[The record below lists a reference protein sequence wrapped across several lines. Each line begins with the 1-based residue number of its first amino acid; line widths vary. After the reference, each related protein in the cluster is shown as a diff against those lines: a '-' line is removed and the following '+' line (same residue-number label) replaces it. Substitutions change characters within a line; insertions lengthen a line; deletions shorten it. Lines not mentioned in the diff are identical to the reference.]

1 MGGFLQDAE
10 GLIPLLMLG
19 GMFAGGGRRGRRS
32 GSSGGGF
39 LSTLLAQQAQRNEYE
54 MQQAAHQ
61 EQLRQQFLGKLLAE
75 GIANG
80 ATIPEGLLSQAGIFG
95 MTPEMYEQM
104 RKDRFAKGMA
114 QTIATLAP
122 YAKDPETLD
131 ALRNVGSYGA
141 LNEYLTSQRGVEAE
155 RGRQLAEVILHQMK
169 SGEAV
174 KAASGL
180 GPIAA
185 KGMYESVFRTPET
198 AGAGLGHGL
207 SLYDAVQ
214 DNRKRSI
221 MREAASL
228 RGAARSPADKRAEE
242 QRKANAKLWD
252 AYTKD
257 VLALAKE
264 AQPVGPKTTSGWFWR
279 SSPKEDESET
289 MATAK
294 ALRDRSRSVLGTYY
308 PALKDA
314 GLSDEKIL
322 APFKAMGVKAVGR
335 DAVGRAMKAVLTPE
349 SNGIVDDS
357 QMGLTEED
365 AADQVIRELEESG
378 YIVTG
383 Y

>member
-1 MGGFLQDAE
+1 MAGFLQDAE

-19 GMFAGGGRRGRRS
+19 GLFAGGKRRGRRS

-39 LSTLLAQQAQRNEYE
+39 LSTLLAQQAKRNEYE

-80 ATIPEGLLSQAGIFG
+80 ATIPEGLLSQAGVFG
-95 MTPEMYEQM
+95 VTPEMYEQM

-131 ALRNVGSYGA
+131 ALRNIGNYGS

-169 SGEAV
+169 NGQAV
-174 KAASGL
+174 QAAAGL
-180 GPIAA
+180 GPTAA

-207 SLYDAVQ
+207 SLYDATQ

-228 RGAARSPADKRAEE
+228 RRPVRSPADKQTEE

-264 AQPVGPKTTSGWFWR
+264 AQPVGPKASSGVMSLF
-279 SSPKEDESET
+279 STGNESET
-289 MATAK
+289 TAK

-322 APFKAMGVKAVGR
+322 APFKAMGVKAAGR

-349 SNGIVDDS
+349 NNGIVDDAPLG
-357 QMGLTEED
+357 MTETD

>member
-1 MGGFLQDAE
+1 MADFLQEAD

-19 GMFAGGGRRGRRS
+19 GLFAGGKRKGRRS
-32 GSSGGGF
+32 GNSGGGF
-39 LSTLLAQQAQRNEYE
+39 LSMLLAQQAKRNEYE

-80 ATIPEGLLSQAGIFG
+80 ATIPEGLLSQAGVFG
-95 MTPEMYEQM
+95 VTPEMYEQM

-131 ALRNVGSYGA
+131 ALRNIGNYGS

-174 KAASGL
+174 KAAAGL
-180 GPIAA
+180 GPTAA

-264 AQPVGPKTTSGWFWR
+264 AQPVGPKASSGVMSLF
-279 SSPKEDESET
+279 STGNESET
-289 MATAK
+289 TAK

-322 APFKAMGVKAVGR
+322 APFKAMGVKAAGR
-335 DAVGRAMKAVLTPE
+335 DAIGRAMKAVLTPE
-349 SNGIVDDS
+349 NNGIVDDAPLG
-357 QMGLTEED
+357 MTETD
-365 AADQVIRELEESG
+365 AADQVIRELEENG

>member
-1 MGGFLQDAE
+1 MAGFLQEAE

-19 GMFAGGGRRGRRS
+19 GLFAGGKRKGRRS
-32 GSSGGGF
+32 GNSGGGF
-39 LSTLLAQQAQRNEYE
+39 LSMLLAQQAKRNEYE

-80 ATIPEGLLSQAGIFG
+80 ATIPEGLLSQAGVFG
-95 MTPEMYEQM
+95 VTPEMYEQM

-131 ALRNVGSYGA
+131 ALRNIGNYGS

-174 KAASGL
+174 KAAAGL
-180 GPIAA
+180 GPNAA
-185 KGMYESVFRTPET
+185 KGMYESVFKTPET

-207 SLYDAVQ
+207 SLYDATQ

-228 RGAARSPADKRAEE
+228 RGTARSPADKRAEE

-264 AQPVGPKTTSGWFWR
+264 AQPVGPKASSGVMSLF
-279 SSPKEDESET
+279 STGNESET
-289 MATAK
+289 TAK

-322 APFKAMGVKAVGR
+322 APFKAMGVKAAGR
-335 DAVGRAMKAVLTPE
+335 DAIDRAMKAVLTPE
-349 SNGIVDDS
+349 NNGIVDDS
-357 QMGLTEED
+357 QMGLTEAD

>member
-1 MGGFLQDAE
+1 MADFLQEAE

-19 GMFAGGGRRGRRS
+19 GLFAGGKRKGRRS
-32 GSSGGGF
+32 GNSGGGF
-39 LSTLLAQQAQRNEYE
+39 LSMLLAQQAKRNEYE

-80 ATIPEGLLSQAGIFG
+80 ATIPEGLLSQAGVFG
-95 MTPEMYEQM
+95 VTPEMYEQM

-131 ALRNVGSYGA
+131 ALRNIGSYGA
-141 LNEYLTSQRGVEAE
+141 LNEYLTSQRGIEAE
-155 RGRQLAEVILHQMK
+155 RGRQLAEAILHQMK
-169 SGEAV
+169 SGQAV
-174 KAASGL
+174 QAAAGL
-180 GPIAA
+180 GPTAA
-185 KGMYESVFRTPET
+185 KGMYESVFGSPET
-198 AGAGLGHGL
+198 AGAVLGRGL
-207 SLYDAVQ
+207 SLYDATQ

-221 MREAASL
+221 MREAALL
-228 RGAARSPADKRAEE
+228 RGTARSPADKRAEE

-264 AQPVGPKTTSGWFWR
+264 AQPVGPKASSGVMSLF
-279 SSPKEDESET
+279 STGNESET
-289 MATAK
+289 TAK

-322 APFKAMGVKAVGR
+322 APFKAMGVKAAGR
-335 DAVGRAMKAVLTPE
+335 DAIGRAMKAVLTPE
-349 SNGIVDDS
+349 NNGIVDDAPLG
-357 QMGLTEED
+357 MTETD

>member
-1 MGGFLQDAE
+1 VADFLQEAE

-19 GMFAGGGRRGRRS
+19 GLFAGGKRKGRRS
-32 GSSGGGF
+32 GNSGGGF
-39 LSTLLAQQAQRNEYE
+39 LSMLLAQQAKRNEYE
-54 MQQAAHQ
+54 MQQAVKQ
-61 EQLRQQFLGKLLAE
+61 EELRQQFLGKLLAE
-75 GIANG
+75 GVANG
-80 ATIPEGLLSQAGIFG
+80 ATIPEGLLSQAGVFG
-95 MTPEMYEQM
+95 VTPEMYEQM

-122 YAKDPETLD
+122 YAKDQETLD
-131 ALRNVGSYGA
+131 ALRNIGNYGS

-174 KAASGL
+174 KAAAGL
-180 GPIAA
+180 GPTAA
-185 KGMYESVFRTPET
+185 KGMYESVFKTPET

-207 SLYDAVQ
+207 SLYDATQ

-264 AQPVGPKTTSGWFWR
+264 AQPVGPKASSGVMSLF
-279 SSPKEDESET
+279 STGNESET
-289 MATAK
+289 TAK

-322 APFKAMGVKAVGR
+322 APFKAMGVKAAGR
-335 DAVGRAMKAVLTPE
+335 DAIDRAMKAVLTPE

>member
-1 MGGFLQDAE
+1 MAGFLQDAE

-39 LSTLLAQQAQRNEYE
+39 LSMLLAQQAKRNESE
-54 MQQAAHQ
+54 MQQAARQ
-61 EQLRQQFLGKLLAE
+61 EELRQQFLGKLLAE
-75 GIANG
+75 GVANG
-80 ATIPEGLLSQAGIFG
+80 ATIPEGLLSQAGVFG
-95 MTPEMYEQM
+95 VTPEMYEQM

-122 YAKDPETLD
+122 YAKDQETLD
-131 ALRNVGSYGA
+131 ALRNIGNYGS

-155 RGRQLAEVILHQMK
+155 RARQLAEVILHQMK

-174 KAASGL
+174 KAAAGL
-180 GPIAA
+180 GPTAA

-242 QRKANAKLWD
+242 QRKARAKLWD

-264 AQPVGPKTTSGWFWR
+264 AQPVGPKA
-279 SSPKEDESET
+279 SSDVMSLFSTNDPES
-289 MATAK
+289 TAK

-322 APFKAMGVKAVGR
+322 APFKAMGVKAAGR

-349 SNGIVDDS
+349 NNGIVDDAPLG
-357 QMGLTEED
+357 MTETD

>member
-1 MGGFLQDAE
+1 MADFLQEAE

-19 GMFAGGGRRGRRS
+19 GLFAGGKRKGRRS
-32 GSSGGGF
+32 GNSGGGF
-39 LSTLLAQQAQRNEYE
+39 LSMLLAQQAKRNESE
-54 MQQAAHQ
+54 MQQAARQ
-61 EQLRQQFLGKLLAE
+61 EELRQQFLGKLLAE
-75 GIANG
+75 GVANG
-80 ATIPEGLLSQAGIFG
+80 ATIPEGLLSQAGVFG
-95 MTPEMYEQM
+95 VTPEMYEQM

-114 QTIATLAP
+114 QTIATLSP

-131 ALRNVGSYGA
+131 ALRNIGNYGS

-174 KAASGL
+174 KAAAGL
-180 GPIAA
+180 GPTAA

-207 SLYDAVQ
+207 SLYDATQ

-228 RGAARSPADKRAEE
+228 RRPVRSPADKQTEE

-264 AQPVGPKTTSGWFWR
+264 AQPVGPKASSGVMSLF
-279 SSPKEDESET
+279 STGNESET
-289 MATAK
+289 TAK
-294 ALRDRSRSVLGTYY
+294 AIRDRSRSVLGTYY

-322 APFKAMGVKAVGR
+322 APFKAMGVKAAGR
-335 DAVGRAMKAVLTPE
+335 DAIGRAMKAVLTPE
-349 SNGIVDDS
+349 NNGIVDDAPLG
-357 QMGLTEED
+357 MTEAD

>member
-1 MGGFLQDAE
+1 MAGFLQEAE

-19 GMFAGGGRRGRRS
+19 GLFAGGKRKGRRS
-32 GSSGGGF
+32 GNSGGGF
-39 LSTLLAQQAQRNEYE
+39 LSTLLAQQAKRNEYE

-80 ATIPEGLLSQAGIFG
+80 ATIPEGLLSQAGVFG
-95 MTPEMYEQM
+95 VTPEMYEQM

-131 ALRNVGSYGA
+131 ALRNIGNYGS

-174 KAASGL
+174 KAAAGL
-180 GPIAA
+180 GPNAA
-185 KGMYESVFRTPET
+185 KGMYESVFKTPET

-207 SLYDAVQ
+207 SLYDATQ

-228 RGAARSPADKRAEE
+228 RGTARSPADKRAEE

-264 AQPVGPKTTSGWFWR
+264 AQPVGPKASSGVMSLF
-279 SSPKEDESET
+279 STGNESET
-289 MATAK
+289 TAK

-322 APFKAMGVKAVGR
+322 APFKAMGVKAAGR
-335 DAVGRAMKAVLTPE
+335 DAIGRAMKAVLTPE
-349 SNGIVDDS
+349 NNGIVDAAPLG
-357 QMGLTEED
+357 MTETD

>member
-1 MGGFLQDAE
+1 MADFLQNAE

-19 GMFAGGGRRGRRS
+19 GLFAGGKRRGRRS

-39 LSTLLAQQAQRNEYE
+39 LSTLLAQQAKRNEYE

-80 ATIPEGLLSQAGIFG
+80 ATIPEGLLSQAGVFG
-95 MTPEMYEQM
+95 VTPEMYEQM

-114 QTIATLAP
+114 QTIATIAP
-122 YAKDPETLD
+122 YAKDQETLD
-131 ALRNVGSYGA
+131 ALRNIGNYGS

-174 KAASGL
+174 KAAAGL
-180 GPIAA
+180 GPNAA

-228 RGAARSPADKRAEE
+228 RGTARSPADKRAEE

-264 AQPVGPKTTSGWFWR
+264 AQPVGPKASSGVMSLF
-279 SSPKEDESET
+279 STGNESET
-289 MATAK
+289 TAK

-322 APFKAMGVKAVGR
+322 APFKAMGVKAAGR

-349 SNGIVDDS
+349 NNGIVDDS
-357 QMGLTEED
+357 QMGLTEAD

>member
-1 MGGFLQDAE
+1 MADFLQNAE

-19 GMFAGGGRRGRRS
+19 GLFAGGKRRGRRS

-39 LSTLLAQQAQRNEYE
+39 LSTLLAQQAKRNEYE

-80 ATIPEGLLSQAGIFG
+80 ATIPEGLLSQAGVFG
-95 MTPEMYEQM
+95 VTPEMYEQM

-122 YAKDPETLD
+122 YAKDQETLD
-131 ALRNVGSYGA
+131 ALRNIGNYGS

-174 KAASGL
+174 KAAAGL
-180 GPIAA
+180 GPNAA

-207 SLYDAVQ
+207 SLYDATQ

-228 RGAARSPADKRAEE
+228 RGTARSPADKRAEE

-264 AQPVGPKTTSGWFWR
+264 AQPVGPKASSGVMSLF
-279 SSPKEDESET
+279 STGNESET
-289 MATAK
+289 TAK

-322 APFKAMGVKAVGR
+322 APFKAMGVKAAGR

-349 SNGIVDDS
+349 NNGIVDDS
-357 QMGLTEED
+357 QMGLTEAD

>member
-1 MGGFLQDAE
+1 MADFLQEAE

-19 GMFAGGGRRGRRS
+19 GLFAGGKRKGRRS
-32 GSSGGGF
+32 GNSGGGF
-39 LSTLLAQQAQRNEYE
+39 LSMLLAQQAKRNEYE

-80 ATIPEGLLSQAGIFG
+80 ATIPEGLLSQAGVFG
-95 MTPEMYEQM
+95 VTPEMYEQM

-131 ALRNVGSYGA
+131 ALRNIGNYGS

-198 AGAGLGHGL
+198 AGAGFGHGL

-264 AQPVGPKTTSGWFWR
+264 AQPVGPKATGMMSLFSTND
-279 SSPKEDESET
+279 PES
-289 MATAK
+289 TAK

-322 APFKAMGVKAVGR
+322 APFKAMGVKAAGR
-335 DAVGRAMKAVLTPE
+335 DAIDRAMKAVLTPE
-349 SNGIVDDS
+349 NNGIVDDAPLG
-357 QMGLTEED
+357 MTETD

>member
-1 MGGFLQDAE
+1 MAGFLQEAE

-19 GMFAGGGRRGRRS
+19 GLFAGGKRRGRRS

-39 LSTLLAQQAQRNEYE
+39 LSTLLAQQAKRNEYE

-80 ATIPEGLLSQAGIFG
+80 ATIPEGLLSQAGVFG
-95 MTPEMYEQM
+95 VTPEMYEQM

-122 YAKDPETLD
+122 YAKDQETLD
-131 ALRNVGSYGA
+131 ALRNIGNYGS

-174 KAASGL
+174 KAAAGL
-180 GPIAA
+180 GPNAA

-207 SLYDAVQ
+207 SLYDATQ

-228 RGAARSPADKRAEE
+228 RGTARSPADKRAEE

-264 AQPVGPKTTSGWFWR
+264 AQPVGPKATGMMSLFSTND
-279 SSPKEDESET
+279 PES
-289 MATAK
+289 TAK

-322 APFKAMGVKAVGR
+322 APFKAMGVKAAGR
-335 DAVGRAMKAVLTPE
+335 DAVGRAIKAVLTPE
-349 SNGIVDDS
+349 NNGIVDDAPLG
-357 QMGLTEED
+357 MTEAD

>member
-1 MGGFLQDAE
+1 MADFLQNAE

-19 GMFAGGGRRGRRS
+19 GLFAGGKRKSRRS
-32 GSSGGGF
+32 GNSGGGF
-39 LSTLLAQQAQRNEYE
+39 LSMLLAQQAKRNESE
-54 MQQAAHQ
+54 MQQAARQ
-61 EQLRQQFLGKLLAE
+61 EELRQQFLGKLLAE
-75 GIANG
+75 GVANG
-80 ATIPEGLLSQAGIFG
+80 ATIPEGLLSQAGVFG
-95 MTPEMYEQM
+95 VTPEMYEQM
-104 RKDRFAKGMA
+104 RKDRFAKGVA

-122 YAKDPETLD
+122 YAKDQETLD
-131 ALRNVGSYGA
+131 ALRNIGNYGS

-174 KAASGL
+174 KAAAGL
-180 GPIAA
+180 GPNAA
-185 KGMYESVFRTPET
+185 QGMYESVFKTPET

-207 SLYDAVQ
+207 SLYDATQ

-228 RGAARSPADKRAEE
+228 RGTARSPADKQAEE
-242 QRKANAKLWD
+242 QRKARVKLWD
-252 AYTKD
+252 AYTKE

-264 AQPVGPKTTSGWFWR
+264 AQPVGPKASSGVMSLF
-279 SSPKEDESET
+279 STGNESET
-289 MATAK
+289 TAK

-308 PALKDA
+308 PALKEA
-314 GLSDEKIL
+314 GLPDEKIL
-322 APFKAMGVKAVGR
+322 APFKAMGVKAAGR
-335 DAVGRAMKAVLTPE
+335 DAIGRAMKAVLTPE
-349 SNGIVDDS
+349 NNGIVDDAPLG
-357 QMGLTEED
+357 MTETD